1 MEEDLIIEIG
11 RTLKRAAQEQDGEW
25 DYAGYMFETKDGVSS
40 GGEMFCFRAGVRVPY
55 RLGRDMKTITTA
67 FKRLREV
74 TRVDGDDYWIKVL
87 FVLRADGEM
96 KFLFEFDDWD
106 RWKITPANVDR
117 AYEILVGD
125 VFPDALAH

>member
-11 RTLKRAAQEQDGEW
+11 RTLKKAAQTQEGDW

-40 GGEMFCFRAGVRVPY
+40 GGEMFRFHTGKRIPF

-67 FKRLREV
+67 FKQLREI

-87 FVLRADGEM
+87 FVLRSDGEM

-106 RWKITPANVDR
+106 RWKITPANVDQ
-117 AYEILVGD
+117 AYQILVGD
-125 VFPDALAH
+125 VFPGALAN